1 MNGGNFESVARNWDR
16 LSFTFSDTLASL
28 MVELTPL
35 FEKLLA
41 IVNGFISSGGVKK
54 TINTIKDFFSTISNS
69 KLVNNFLSAFEKMK
83 PFFVWFGEILAYI
96 GGLAIDGLAGAFD
109 LFGKIIDKVKFL
121 FKAFPLYFENFLL
134 SIQEGLK
141 KMQLYSFEFLDSLPM
156 VDMSKEIKAV
166 EKEISE
172 INRQKSTNDNAINQ
186 FSQNITIENKIVSSD
201 INQQVK
207 NTTKAFK

>member
-1 MNGGNFESVARNWDR
+1 
-16 LSFTFSDTLASL
+16 

-121 FKAFPLYFENFLL
+121 FKAFPLYFDNFILTLKEWLQKLKL
-134 SIQEGLK
+134 SFLEITNIKYLNDNTDSINQVKQEIESLR
-141 KMQLYSFEFLDSLPM
+141 MQ
-156 VDMSKEIKAV
+156 
-166 EKEISE
+166 
-172 INRQKSTNDNAINQ
+172 QSTNDKAINQ
-186 FSQNITIENKIVSSD
+186 VSQSVEVKVINNIQDV
-201 INQQVK
+201 NQQIK
-207 NTTKAFK
+207 NTNTAYKSK